1 VKDSDGMRV
10 DHDSE
15 LIKVLLT
22 ERGFLVESVEPSP
35 VHKTPDLAVSI
46 ECQRVLIEVEAKSDD
61 KQIRDLLHQEK
72 GATLSYRGGRVEDR
86 IRAAWR
92 QVRDF
97 PRRQDA
103 DNTLIW
109 FLAYQG
115 AAALFSGQAAH
126 ALLYGIED
134 LEGYTLN
141 GVFYSKPCYFMD
153 NSLFFR
159 EQQLDAVVIHTLSSL
174 ELCLN
179 PFSPRYETFRSSP
192 FVEVLKGLMPLV
204 DPLQE
209 EREGHAFIANCEIDR
224 QDMHAVVRFVK
235 SKYQLESPRIYRY
248 PLFNYPV

>member
-1 VKDSDGMRV
+1 MRV
-10 DHDSE
+10 DQESE
-15 LIKVLLT
+15 LIKGLLT
-22 ERGFLVESVEPSP
+22 QRGFLVESVEPSP
-35 VHKTPDLAVSI
+35 VHKTPDLTVSI
-46 ECQRVLIEVEAKSDD
+46 ECQRVLIEVEAKNDD
-61 KQIRDLLHQEK
+61 RQIRDLLHQEK
-72 GATLSYRGGRVEDR
+72 GATLTYRGGRVEDR

-97 PRRQDA
+97 PRRQDT

-115 AAALFSGQAAH
+115 AAAILSRTAAR

-141 GVFYSKPCYFMD
+141 GEFYSKPCYFLY
-153 NSLFFR
+153 NSIFFR
-159 EQQLDAVVIHTLSSL
+159 EKHLDAVVIHDLRSL

-192 FVEVLKGLMPLV
+192 FVEGLKGLMPLI

-209 EREGHAFIANCEIDR
+209 EREGRAFIANCEIDR
-224 QDMHAVVRFVK
+224 QDMKAVVRFVK
-235 SKYQLESPRIYRY
+235 SKYRLESPRIYRY
-248 PLFNYPV
+248 VFVNNPV